1 MSVLRP
7 NKPDSS
13 PCVSL
18 CSHNVGG
25 DVCTGCGRTVEEV
38 RDWNFYTS
46 EEKIEVKRVC
56 QLRLEQSR
64 KPG

>member
-7 NKPDSS
+7 NKPDST
-13 PCVSL
+13 PCVGI

-25 DVCTGCGRTVEEV
+25 EVCKGCGRTVEEV
-38 RDWNFYTS
+38 RNWNRYTS

-56 QLRLEQSR
+56 QIRLLQF
-64 KPG
+64 KPA

>member
-1 MSVLRP
+1 
-7 NKPDSS
+7 
-13 PCVSL
+13 VSL